1 MMFKKLLDGLAAI
14 QTFISGTLFLVIFS
28 INTMEIISRTFFN
41 HSFLWVTDISTIC
54 IVWMIMLGMAVGVY
68 QKEHIVLD
76 LLISRF
82 PHRLR
87 HVVTV
92 VITLLTFAFFVMLFV
107 TGVEMAGTKRMLI
120 FPTIRWSM
128 IWAYSALPVF
138 SLSAAV
144 FMIPALI
151 GLFRGKETFKE
162 SEGGDVRFL

>member
-14 QTFISGTLFLVIFS
+14 QTYISGTLFLVIFS

-144 FMIPALI
+144 FMIPTLI
-151 GLFRGKETFKE
+151 ELFRGKETYKE

>member
-14 QTFISGTLFLVIFS
+14 QTYISGTLFLVIFS

-128 IWAYSALPVF
+128 IGAYSALPVF

-151 GLFRGKETFKE
+151 ELFRGKETYKE

>member
-14 QTFISGTLFLVIFS
+14 QTYMSGTLFLVIFS

-82 PHRLR
+82 PHRNVPATKAAERVKKVRLENR
-87 HVVTV
+87 VPL
-92 VITLLTFAFFVMLFV
+92 VIFTLTRVLQICMRKSRTCAPNTL
-107 TGVEMAGTKRMLI
+107 
-120 FPTIRWSM
+120 
-128 IWAYSALPVF
+128 
-138 SLSAAV
+138 
-144 FMIPALI
+144 
-151 GLFRGKETFKE
+151 
-162 SEGGDVRFL
+162 

>member
-14 QTFISGTLFLVIFS
+14 QTYISGTLFLVIFS

-76 LLISRF
+76 LIISRF

-151 GLFRGKETFKE
+151 ELFRGKETSKE

>member
-14 QTFISGTLFLVIFS
+14 QTYISGTLFLVIFS

-128 IWAYSALPVF
+128 ILAYSALPVF

-151 GLFRGKETFKE
+151 ELFRGKETYKE

>member
-14 QTFISGTLFLVIFS
+14 QTYISGTLFLVIFS

-151 GLFRGKETFKE
+151 ELFRGKETYKK

>member
-1 MMFKKLLDGLAAI
+1 MLKKLLNGLAAI
-14 QTFISGTLFLVIFS
+14 QACISGTLFLVIFL

-41 HSFLWVTDISTIC
+41 HSFLWVTDVSTIC

-107 TGVEMAGTKRMLI
+107 TGVEMAETKWMLI

-128 IWAYSALPVF
+128 IWAYSALPAFAMSSV
-138 SLSAAV
+138 L

-151 GLFRGKETFKE
+151 ELFRNKETYKE

>member
-1 MMFKKLLDGLAAI
+1 MFIKLLDGLAAI
-14 QTFISGTLFLVIFS
+14 QTYISCTLFLFLFS

-76 LLISRF
+76 LIISCF

-151 GLFRGKETFKE
+151 ELFRGKETYKE

>member
-128 IWAYSALPVF
+128 IWAYSALPVL

-151 GLFRGKETFKE
+151 ELFRGKETYKE

>member
-107 TGVEMAGTKRMLI
+107 TGVEMAGTKRMLF

-151 GLFRGKETFKE
+151 ELFRGKETDRK
-162 SEGGDVRFL
+162 SVV